1 MLQKNDKLQSGKP
14 FRLVKFFTFSSL
26 VIMFTAT
33 IVISA
38 LNAHWVR
45 NLLLEKSK
53 EYDTLLVE
61 NLNHQIFS
69 RFMLPVIIQYG
80 EVRLSERKQFL
91 LMDAVVR
98 STLHSFNVEKVTIY
112 NDENIISYSFDQS
125 IIGQQNAG
133 GVHYEKAM
141 KKEATSRLMQQGS
154 FFQLMFSFPEE
165 TKIITFSPLRADK
178 DLMVKPDTP
187 VLGVVEIIRDVSE
200 DYKKVFILQGM
211 ILGSCSIVM
220 AILFFILRFV
230 VKHGEKI
237 LERRAE
243 ERMRLEKK
251 LRQAEHLSAI
261 GEMTA
266 GVSHEIRNP
275 LGIIKSSAQLLK
287 TKMAKLDGN
296 STIPDIIVE
305 ESERMDH
312 IITDFLDFA
321 RPKNP
326 DLHPCRIE
334 DVIEKNIV
342 YLSPQFQEKNIEIVK
357 DIQTTLPE
365 IHADSAMLYQ
375 AFLNLLINAGQ
386 SLTNGGRIMIK
397 ASSKKGVIVLNFIDN
412 GEGIPDD
419 VIEKIWTPFFTTK
432 DTGTGLG
439 LGIVKNMIESH
450 NGTIAISNHP
460 ANGANVE
467 VTLPV

>member
-1 MLQKNDKLQSGKP
+1 MSQNTDKSQGAKP

-26 VIMFTAT
+26 AIMFAAT

-53 EYDTLLVE
+53 EYDSLLVE

-69 RFMLPVIIQYG
+69 RFMLPTIIQFG
-80 EVRLSERKQFL
+80 EIRLSEKKQFL

-98 STLHSFNVEKVTIY
+98 STVHSFNVEKVTIY
-112 NDENIISYSFDQS
+112 NNDNIISYSFDKD
-125 IIGQQNAG
+125 IIGQKNAG

-141 KKEATSRLMQQGS
+141 KREATSRLMQNGS
-154 FFQLMFSFPEE
+154 FFQLLFWYPHE

-178 DLMVKPDTP
+178 QLMAKPDTP
-187 VLGVVEIIRDVSE
+187 ILGVVEIIRDVSI
-200 DYKKVFILQGM
+200 DYKKVFILQTR
-211 ILGSCSIVM
+211 ILGSCLAIM
-220 AILFFILRFV
+220 GILFFILRFV
-230 VKHGEKI
+230 VKHGEKFI
-237 LERRAE
+237 ERRAE
-243 ERMRLEKK
+243 ERMQLEEK

-287 TKMAKLDGN
+287 NKMEKLDAN
-296 STIPDIIVE
+296 TTIPDIIVE
-305 ESERMDH
+305 ESERMNH

-321 RPKNP
+321 RPKIP
-326 DLHPCRIE
+326 DLHPCQIK
-334 DVIEKNIV
+334 DVIEKNIIF
-342 YLSPQFQEKNIEIVK
+342 LTPQFEENNVFIKKEI
-357 DIQTTLPE
+357 DPYLPE
-365 IHADSAMLYQ
+365 IKADSAMLYQ
-375 AFLNLLINAGQ
+375 AFLNLLINASQ
-386 SLTNGGRIMIK
+386 SLDEHGEITIK
-397 ASSKKGVIVLNFIDN
+397 TAHKNDKIIINFMDN
-412 GEGIPDD
+412 GDGIPDE
-419 VIEKIWTPFFTTK
+419 VLKKIWTPFFTTK

-450 NGTIAISNHP
+450 NGSISITNMEP
-460 ANGANVE
+460 TGANVE
-467 VTLPV
+467 ISLPV